1 MTLRFP
7 MQDDEYEALDGLALA
22 ALMKDGQVSASEL
35 MECAIRLATARAP
48 GLNALTYPRYEEA
61 LARAKDWAPRG
72 AFGGIP
78 FLLKDSGLAS
88 RRLPSSIGS
97 RLFEDTRYA
106 QDATLVARFEAGG
119 FIAFARTT
127 VPELCMAPTT
137 EALRNGGPARNPW
150 DRGRSAGGSSGG
162 AAAAVAAGI
171 VPIAHGSD
179 GGGSIRIP
187 AACCGLFGLK
197 PSRGVVPMGPLRG
210 EGWGGLAVDGVLSR
224 TVRDTAAAIDAVA
237 GIERGA
243 PYAAPALA
251 RSLRSAVGDAPR
263 RLRIG
268 VWRAAFAGIDI
279 APECVE
285 AVDATADLCRA
296 LGHEVID
303 GAPPADF
310 DYAGFVEAHTDV
322 LGVNI
327 VLSVDARL
335 QMLGRSLRPTD
346 LEPSI
351 MDGYAQGRSISAA
364 RYAAAIHR
372 FHSIARFMDDC
383 LGDFDI
389 LMTPALVQLPA
400 PLGELEMRDDF
411 RSFRRRMARYSCHL
425 AIVNASGQP
434 AASLPTHWTAQMLPV
449 GTQIIGRFG
458 CDDVVVQLAAQIEAT
473 GRWHPRQRKCIGP
486 GDHR

>member
-1 MTLRFP
+1 MFWPTVGAARWNCRCTGAWTTRLLRCFPSSHRERSCRTSRSWRCGRTNSARSTAGAACSRSPCTPRSWAGRRASRCCVHSSRGCAVSRVCGSRAARRSHRPGRMRECPTGASPLDLDLEIPDARLRIRSARWPRAGRADEGRPGQRGGVDGMRNTPGDSARAWPERADLSTLR
-7 MQDDEYEALDGLALA
+7 
-22 ALMKDGQVSASEL
+22 
-35 MECAIRLATARAP
+35 
-48 GLNALTYPRYEEA
+48 
-61 LARAKDWAPRG
+61 
-72 AFGGIP
+72 GG
-78 FLLKDSGLAS
+78 
-88 RRLPSSIGS
+88 IGS

-224 TVRDTAAAIDAVA
+224 TVRGTAAAIEAVA

-285 AVDATADLCRA
+285 AVDATAGLCRA

-303 GAPPADF
+303 
-310 DYAGFVEAHTDV
+310 
-322 LGVNI
+322 
-327 VLSVDARL
+327 
-335 QMLGRSLRPTD
+335 
-346 LEPSI
+346 
-351 MDGYAQGRSISAA
+351 
-364 RYAAAIHR
+364 
-372 FHSIARFMDDC
+372 
-383 LGDFDI
+383 
-389 LMTPALVQLPA
+389 
-400 PLGELEMRDDF
+400 
-411 RSFRRRMARYSCHL
+411 
-425 AIVNASGQP
+425 
-434 AASLPTHWTAQMLPV
+434 
-449 GTQIIGRFG
+449 
-458 CDDVVVQLAAQIEAT
+458 
-473 GRWHPRQRKCIGP
+473 
-486 GDHR
+486 